1 MGKYT
6 AHMLL
11 VYDNGERDIPIEAAV
26 SFWIVPWRLI
36 GGILLAIIT
45 PAVLVY
51 LIMKF
56 RYRKYS
62 RSNK

>member
-26 SFWIVPWRLI
+26 SFWIVPWKLLGISLIVLLFALI
-36 GGILLAIIT
+36 GLRSTLLPIIKK
-45 PAVLVY
+45 L
-51 LIMKF
+51 
-56 RYRKYS
+56 
-62 RSNK
+62 RS